1 MVPLNEL
8 LTGVC
13 LGIAISAA
21 PDLPNLCIL
30 ESGLSYSRKEAAKL
44 ALATLLTDN
53 LIFLAL
59 SFITWYINV
68 EWNPGT
74 VLKQFS
80 GLFLILFGISSM
92 LNLKIVAFDS
102 GGFWLGVIGSI
113 LNPLGYFP
121 ILLYMSSLI
130 AIQDKAVAY
139 LGNLLGTLIWFV
151 FLIAFLFFFSRK
163 ITLTTRKNLS
173 KVLSGVIVFV
183 GVLFTLQS

>member
-1 MVPLNEL
+1 MNEL

-13 LGIAISAA
+13 LGIAISVA

-30 ESGLSYSRKEAAKL
+30 ESGLSYSRKEAVKL

-53 LIFLAL
+53 LIFLVL
-59 SFITWYINV
+59 SIISWYIDL
-68 EWNPGT
+68 EWNPGAL
-74 VLKQFS
+74 LKQFS

-121 ILLYMSSLI
+121 ILLYMSSLT
-130 AIQDKAVAY
+130 AIQDKAMAY
-139 LGNLLGTLIWFV
+139 LGNLLGTFLWFS
-151 FLIAFLFFFSRK
+151 FLITFLFFFSRK
-163 ITLTTRKNLS
+163 IALTTRKNLS
-173 KVLSGVIVFV
+173 RVLSGVIVLV
-183 GVLFTLQS
+183 GVLFTVP